1 MRSPTKPTQTT
12 DDRLAD
18 FTDRLMEGKT
28 AVLASS
34 ADLELRKLEE
44 TAMLIDRS
52 FPKDAVD
59 EKVLRRMLNQ
69 HKLRVRRAESSSP
82 PLWRSQQS
90 RTRSILIAAV
100 IIVLLGISIA
110 VPFLASGNG
119 NVEGTAGLQS
129 QNTIPFI
136 ILGSVIF
143 LLIWV
148 GRRK

>member
-1 MRSPTKPTQTT
+1 M

-18 FTDRLMEGKT
+18 FTDRLLEGKT

-34 ADLELRKLEE
+34 ADLELRNLEE

-69 HKLRVRRAESSSP
+69 HKLRVRRAGSPSP
-82 PLWRSQQS
+82 PLWRSQHS
-90 RTRSILIAAV
+90 RTRPILIAAA
-100 IIVLLGISIA
+100 IILLLGIFIGL
-110 VPFLASGNG
+110 PFLASGNV
-119 NVEGTAGLQS
+119 NVEGAAGLQP